1 MRLIKSVSIY
11 TRFLVAFIIG
21 ILLLSTAA
29 FGIYN
34 QGVRMINKEIINHN
48 SAISKNLSSNL
59 TNEFRRILALQY
71 DLSNNWE
78 LTKLGMDIGE
88 FSNYERSRVVL
99 EVQDK
104 TESIKTS
111 SQLIDS
117 ISVLLPVIG
126 KTITSDTIQQISH
139 QERLLLQEYDTSI
152 QATEDGIYLISEFPY
167 SYKTPEKEPR
177 FAVVGFVSRD
187 NIIQYM
193 DSQSAYSEG
202 EGFLFHPQSET
213 FIGKRELMP
222 TEHAIVDVLDLY
234 FVDNDQTEMSRDIQQ
249 IKVSGESYHVS
260 IRSLGVGDLLFVR
273 YLDTRIAF
281 AGLRRYRLLVALFFL
296 FSFVAVLLFAKVLRE
311 IVHRPL
317 EKLVHAFEEIANT
330 DDAVQIHHY
339 RNDEFKYIY
348 ESFNRMSGRIHNLVE
363 QVLKQELLVN
373 RAEIKQL
380 QAQINPHFLYNS
392 FLTLSYRI
400 EAGDLEFA
408 ARFSRDIGKFFM
420 YVTRNTQELVTLKQE
435 VEYAMLYGSIQHARF
450 RNRMTLRFD
459 PLPEDFEN
467 LKVPRLIIQPILE
480 NSFEHALESSEIE
493 GDLTMSFY
501 EAGDLLSIIIADN
514 GSVSDKTIN
523 ILVERLESRS
533 GEVTGMINIHRRL
546 QLRYGRER
554 SGITVQR
561 SSLGGLE
568 VRITIPKEDTTDA
581 TITLS

>member
-1 MRLIKSVSIY
+1 MRFIKSVSIY
-11 TRFLVAFIIG
+11 TKFLAVFIMG
-21 ILLLSTAA
+21 ILLLSAAA
-29 FGIYN
+29 FGMYN
-34 QGVRMINKEIINHN
+34 QGFRMINQEIVNHN
-48 SAISKNLSSNL
+48 SAISRNLSDNL

-78 LTKLGMDIGE
+78 LTKLGMNIGE
-88 FSNYERSRVVL
+88 FSNYERSKVVI

-117 ISVLLPVIG
+117 ISVFLPVIG
-126 KTITSDTIQQISH
+126 KTITSDTVQQISH

-152 QATEDGIYLISEFPY
+152 QATDEGIYLISEFPY
-167 SYKTPEKEPR
+167 SYKTPEKVPR

-187 NIIQYM
+187 NIIQYV
-193 DSQSAYSEG
+193 DTQSVYSEG
-202 EGFLFHPQSET
+202 EGFLYHPESEIL
-213 FIGKRELMP
+213 IGNKDLISR
-222 TEHAIVDVLDLY
+222 EHAIVAALELDHLELE
-234 FVDNDQTEMSRDIQQ
+234 QEAMSKDIQP
-249 IKVSGESYHVS
+249 IKVDGDRYHVS

-273 YLDTRIAF
+273 YVDTRIAF
-281 AGLRRYRLLVALFFL
+281 AGLRQYRLFIALFFL
-296 FSFVAVLLFAKVLRE
+296 FSFVAVLIFAKVLKE

-317 EKLVHAFEEIANT
+317 EKLVHAFEEIAKS
-330 DDAVQIHHY
+330 DDVVHIHHH

-348 ESFNRMSGRIHNLVE
+348 ESFNRMSGRIHTLVE

-408 ARFSRDIGKFFM
+408 SRFSRDIGKFFM
-420 YVTRNTQELVTLKQE
+420 YVTRNTQELVTLRQE
-435 VEYAMLYGSIQHARF
+435 VEYAELYGGIQYARF
-450 RNRMTLRFD
+450 RNRMTLHFD
-459 PLPEDFEN
+459 PLPEEFFS

-480 NSFEHALESSEIE
+480 NSFEHALESSEVE
-493 GDLTMSFY
+493 GELYMSFY
-501 EAGDLLSIIIADN
+501 EEGEFLSILISDN
-514 GSVSDKTIN
+514 GFILDETILA
-523 ILVERLESRS
+523 ISERLESKD

-546 QLRYGRER
+546 RLRYGRER

-561 SSLGGLE
+561 SPHGGLE
-568 VRITIPKEDTTDA
+568 VRITIPKDEIYATT
-581 TITLS
+581 TIS